1 MADSAPSIPVSS
13 GPTQSRSDQ
22 VVAICLSMLALSSIA
37 VIARIWIRLALVRVR
52 FGADDWAILVSWAF
66 SIAFIV
72 DVVSRTY
79 AQSLL
84 GPEFR
89 RLEYDPFS
97 TI

>member
-1 MADSAPSIPVSS
+1 
-13 GPTQSRSDQ
+13 
-22 VVAICLSMLALSSIA
+22 
-37 VIARIWIRLALVRVR
+37 LALVRVR

-66 SIAFIV
+66 SVAFIV
-72 DVVSRTY
+72 DVVNRTY

-97 TI
+97 TV